1 MSFWLLLGIIAGT
14 GAVGGLT
21 SGFQVDRGFTM
32 PQFIENDDRGRI
44 WHPGFLGNMLTGAVA
59 AVISWVLYGQS
70 SQALIGTAG
79 LPMTLSTMGAA
90 FIVGL
95 SGSGWLANAVGKNLL
110 QAAASRAAAA
120 TSSPEMADKMLK
132 ATPADALNMA
142 NSMK

>member
-1 MSFWLLLGIIAGT
+1 
-14 GAVGGLT
+14 
-21 SGFQVDRGFTM
+21 
-32 PQFIENDDRGRI
+32 
-44 WHPGFLGNMLTGAVA
+44 
-59 AVISWVLYGQS
+59 
-70 SQALIGTAG
+70 
-79 LPMTLSTMGAA
+79 MTLSTMGAA

-110 QAAASRAAAA
+110 QAAA